1 MQKQRRRIL
10 QPVVHLALEQFL
22 VYLKL
27 PRERQERR
35 TARLF
40 SFVLAFPLILSP
52 LALLYAVGLSPFR
65 LLCCLGLCGSLV
77 QGLDGGTGIRTTE
90 PLMSARIR
98 EPCVRMPC
106 AFPDVRSG
114 ITAVLDLSSALS

>member
-77 QGLDGGTGIRTTE
+77 QGLDGGTVGDASTYNSAEE
-90 PLMSARIR
+90 PTNDAGGGSDPASSN
-98 EPCVRMPC
+98 
-106 AFPDVRSG
+106 SG
-114 ITAVLDLSSALS
+114 VHGDNHNSP